1 MWHYPTTLDRGS
13 PAVDPL
19 SLILSLRDDPD
30 ERVQMAV
37 DELEESLP
45 W

>member
-1 MWHYPTTLDRGS
+1 
-13 PAVDPL
+13 VDPL

-37 DELEESLP
+37 DELEGSLP